1 MELVLRR
8 KGFVTARVRKIDRL
22 VGGHSYEHLHE
33 REDTLREDAFVVVF
47 AYLVNGLRDC
57 YVRAFEFD
65 MDYGHTV
72 DKQH

>member
-8 KGFVTARVRKIDRL
+8 EGFVTARVRKINRL
-22 VGGHSYEHLHE
+22 VGVHSHKHLYE
-33 REDTLREDAFVVVF
+33 RENTLREDTFVVVF
-47 AYLVNGLRDC
+47 AYLVNGLRNS
-57 YVRAFEFD
+57 YVRTFEFD